1 MYIYL
6 YLLVYSI
13 LSLYFSKN
21 YIIQFIHLFTIRQQ
35 NQARV
40 HSKNLE
46 SYNFFKGFLL
56 IISFEARVMHVTT
69 LIKKGS

>member
-1 MYIYL
+1 MEIYL
-6 YLLVYSI
+6 WNMYN
-13 LSLYFSKN
+13 YFSKN

-46 SYNFFKGFLL
+46 SYNFFKLYFYRPKAGAPL
-56 IISFEARVMHVTT
+56 EVVR
-69 LIKKGS
+69 